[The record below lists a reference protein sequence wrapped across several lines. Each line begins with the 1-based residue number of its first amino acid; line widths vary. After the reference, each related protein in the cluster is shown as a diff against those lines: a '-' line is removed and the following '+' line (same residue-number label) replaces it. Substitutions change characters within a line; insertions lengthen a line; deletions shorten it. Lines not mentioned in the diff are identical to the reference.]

1 LFRLINIDNLKSL
14 NDVVAGTLS
23 CQNEKFTSIVVDS
36 RKATEGSV
44 FLALKGSKYN
54 GNDFCQEAIN
64 KGAVAVIS
72 DNNADHINT
81 IKVDSGYI
89 ALLKLAQYQQQ
100 QIKPITVAITG
111 SNGKTTVKEM
121 LAHLCSNQNAV
132 VTHKN
137 ENNEFGIPFTVL
149 KLRQETKYLILECGA
164 RNLGD
169 FDLISEYLEFD
180 IIAITNINNS
190 HVGVFGSIENIIK
203 TKTRLFDGLK
213 KDGLILDGVGF
224 KDISK
229 PLNKWSGDTSSVS
242 IYQNQSMEF
251 WKSSSDPIN
260 DVGKYN
266 LSFHNKEDE
275 IYTIDRINLGAKHNE
290 KNALISFLI
299 AKKIGIELEV
309 ILNKLSTIQR
319 TLSNRFFIK
328 RIGRHIF
335 VDDTYNANP
344 ASMHAAINELISN
357 KFYPKNKVII
367 LGDMLELGIDATKE
381 HLRLLEKISLI
392 KDLES
397 IFIKGDNFKKALEE
411 FNLSQ
416 KNDSIYYFDK
426 TEEFPI
432 ERTLNLLKKPSVIL
446 VKGSRGMKMEKIVDL
461 LSINIEK

>member
-121 LAHLCSNQNAV
+121 LAHLCTNQNAV

-229 PLNKWSGDTSSVS
+229 PLNKWSGDTFSVS
-242 IYQNQSMEF
+242 IN
-251 WKSSSDPIN
+251 
-260 DVGKYN
+260 
-266 LSFHNKEDE
+266 
-275 IYTIDRINLGAKHNE
+275 
-290 KNALISFLI
+290 
-299 AKKIGIELEV
+299 GI
-309 ILNKLSTIQR
+309 
-319 TLSNRFFIK
+319 LSN
-328 RIGRHIF
+328 IF
-335 VDDTYNANP
+335 VRP
-344 ASMHAAINELISN
+344 SIS
-357 KFYPKNKVII
+357 
-367 LGDMLELGIDATKE
+367 
-381 HLRLLEKISLI
+381 HS
-392 KDLES
+392 
-397 IFIKGDNFKKALEE
+397 
-411 FNLSQ
+411 
-416 KNDSIYYFDK
+416 
-426 TEEFPI
+426 
-432 ERTLNLLKKPSVIL
+432 
-446 VKGSRGMKMEKIVDL
+446 
-461 LSINIEK
+461 